1 MDCLVRQKAYRL
13 FIPWQRLG
21 QSSDERAAIEPSVEG
36 VGGRGGSR
44 SHGLW
49 RRIFTSNEGSPHFE
63 RHRGF
68 ADGSSALGPCANRE
82 HSEVSR
88 SQNKGRPDSGLSSL
102 RHLTVS
108 VAHRHMPFD
117 PRLWRRSKH
126 KYRHTCSLGSRRDAG
141 FTCRMRT
148 YRWLVSWG

>member
-88 SQNKGRPDSGLSSL
+88 SKTKADPIAVCR
-102 RHLTVS
+102 
-108 VAHRHMPFD
+108 AFD
-117 PRLWRRSKH
+117 I
-126 KYRHTCSLGSRRDAG
+126 
-141 FTCRMRT
+141 
-148 YRWLVSWG
+148 